1 MCLRCRV
8 KMNILAFDGFSA
20 YSQIENCLFIAFRLD
35 RSAFHP
41 PPNTTIIIANLYTNR
56 QKLYFVF
63 MWLGLVFLF
72 LLNLSQCLH
81 SGVLGS
87 HSPRSITT
95 FHPFNSTEK
104 PYTDSSH
111 FHSIRMHIYEFI
123 CSHWN
128 HSNGILFSWYG
139 RRTELN
145 DIFTRKM
152 FHSMRIRFSVGSFVR
167 SLNRQ
172 HCSSTDRFKFRM
184 CASAHFHRKIYY
196 AF

>member
-1 MCLRCRV
+1 MPSE
-8 KMNILAFDGFSA
+8 NE
-20 YSQIENCLFIAFRLD
+20 YSGIWRFQCIFTNRKWLVHCVQTRQKRLPSTPKHHNNHSEFIHKQIETVFRVYVAWARVFI
-35 RSAFHP
+35 SS
-41 PPNTTIIIANLYTNR
+41 
-56 QKLYFVF
+56 QS
-63 MWLGLVFLF
+63 
-72 LLNLSQCLH
+72 LSQCLH

-167 SLNRQ
+167 SLNR
-172 HCSSTDRFKFRM
+172 
-184 CASAHFHRKIYY
+184 
-196 AF
+196 